1 MIMEYVLT
9 LIFMVI
15 FILVIWKWKWFHDD
29 RVKKYIFIL
38 LFIIKAAAGIFAGE
52 LYKQKYNGG
61 DSYAFY
67 SDSKILTNS
76 FYSSKTDFFSMIVGS
91 MEDKDFGERYGIMES
106 WTNTDVVYND
116 NRTMIRLH
124 AVIGLISFGSFYV
137 HIVFFAF
144 LSLLGL
150 MGIYKSA
157 RLLTDQH
164 PMLLL
169 GAVFLAPGVLFW
181 CSMASKESLL
191 IFSMGMFLYH
201 CIRLLT
207 ISKSSFNMVGM
218 FLAGFLFI
226 HIKAYF
232 LILITPCL
240 LAFTWVHVS
249 NQKFS
254 LLKYSFIYLVCI
266 VLFFSIKYILDGFDP
281 VDILVMKRLNFEAF
295 AHASPRDFGSYIELP
310 EFSSAW
316 GDIVTV
322 SPIAAFSVLTRPYLW
337 ESGNLLMILA
347 AVENVILLGVIAMGF
362 RFLKWDRMAKNKNL
376 FLFCLSLVITTFILV
391 GLTSPVLGAIVRYK
405 SPVLP
410 FLLLIPLLITNSYRP
425 KKF

>member
-1 MIMEYVLT
+1 MEYLLT
-9 LIFMVI
+9 SI
-15 FILVIWKWKWFHDD
+15 FIILFALVIWKWKWFHDD
-29 RVKKYIFIL
+29 RVKKYIFIS

-52 LYKQKYNGG
+52 LYKYKYGGG
-61 DSYAFY
+61 DQFAYF

-76 FYSSKTDFFSMIVGS
+76 FYTSPSDFLSMLVGS
-91 MEDKDFGERYGIMES
+91 MEDKIFAEQHGLMEG
-106 WTNTDVVYND
+106 WTNADVVYND
-116 NRTMIRLH
+116 NRTIIRLH
-124 AVIGLISFGSFYV
+124 AIIGLISLGYFNV
-137 HIVFFAF
+137 HVVFFAF
-144 LSLLGL
+144 LSMLGL

-157 RLLTDQH
+157 RLLTDQN
-164 PMLLL
+164 PMLLI

-191 IFSMGMFLYH
+191 IFTMGMFLYH

-207 ISKSSFNMVGM
+207 ISKSTWNMAGM

-240 LAFTWVHVS
+240 FAFTWVHVS

-254 LLKYSFIYLVCI
+254 LIKYSFIYLICT
-266 VLFFSIKYILDGFDP
+266 VLFFSVKYILDGVDP

-295 AHASPRDFGSYIELP
+295 AQASPADFGSYIELP
-310 EFSSAW
+310 EFSSDW
-316 GDIVTV
+316 GDIITV
-322 SPIAAFSVLTRPYLW
+322 SPIAAFSVLTRPYIW
-337 ESGNLLMILA
+337 ESGNILMILA
-347 AVENVILLGVIAMGF
+347 ALENLLLLGVAAIGF

-376 FLFCLSLVITTFILV
+376 LLFCLSLVITTFILV

-405 SPVLP
+405 APVLP
-410 FLLLIPLLITNSYRP
+410 FLLLIPLLITNSYRT